1 MADVSPSWRARRDA
15 LGEVLL
21 AAAPLWRPQP
31 FKEARPAW
39 CAAFPALT
47 ARLLDLPDDL
57 VSRLGRGDGDGAELH
72 ALLAGALPLL
82 DELAALTVLSPTDAA
97 PSPAHA
103 TATPRLLWEIPG
115 RKAAQIEAFADAVGE
130 VRRPLLEWC
139 AGKGHLGRLL
149 GARWGVP
156 VHSLEIDAALC
167 AEGQRLAGRVHLPQ
181 QFLNADAL
189 GPGALDGC
197 AGQHAVALHACGD
210 LHRRL
215 VAEAGSAGLQALDVA
230 PCCYHRLAAPQYQA
244 LGGTSPLVLSV
255 DDLRLA
261 VTGTATAAP
270 REEREVA
277 REGAWKLAFAALRQD
292 VTGEGA
298 YRPFKP
304 VDRRWRQVDFADWCH
319 LLAAREGLVLPAGL
333 DWAAWE
339 ARGWLRQREVA
350 RLSLVRF
357 AFRRAIEVWL
367 ACDLAAC
374 LEAQGYAVTVHT
386 FCTPQLTPRN
396 LFLSARC

>member
-1 MADVSPSWRARRDA
+1 MADVSPSWSARRDA
-15 LGEVLL
+15 VGELLL
-21 AAAPLWRPQP
+21 AGAALWRPQP

-39 CAAFPALT
+39 CEALPALT
-47 ARLLDLPDDL
+47 ARLWDLPDDR
-57 VSRLGRGDGDGAELH
+57 VSQLGRGDSDGAELH
-72 ALLAGALPLL
+72 ALLADALPLL
-82 DELAALTVLSPTDAA
+82 DALAALTVLPAA
-97 PSPAHA
+97 GADPSPVHP
-103 TATPRLLWEIPG
+103 TPRLLWEIPG
-115 RKAAQIEAFADAVGE
+115 RKAAQIEAFAGAVGA
-130 VRRPLLEWC
+130 VRQPLLEWC

-167 AEGQRLAGRVHLPQ
+167 AEGRRLAGRVHLPQ

-189 GPGALDGC
+189 GPGALDGR

-215 VAEAGSAGLQALDVA
+215 VTEAGSAGLQALDVA
-230 PCCYHRLAAPQYQA
+230 PCCYHRLAAPHYQA
-244 LGGTSPLVLSV
+244 LGGASPLVLSV
-255 DDLRLA
+255 EDLRLA

-277 REGAWKLAFAALRQD
+277 REGAWKLAFAALRQE

-298 YRPFKP
+298 YRSFKP
-304 VDRRWRQVDFADWCH
+304 VDRRWRQVDFADWCQ
-319 LLAAREGLVLPAGL
+319 LLAAREGLILPAGL

-339 ARGWLRQREVA
+339 ALGWQRQREVA

-367 ACDLAAC
+367 ASDLAAC
-374 LEAQGYAVTVHT
+374 LEAQGYAVAVQT

-396 LFLSARC
+396 LFVSARR

>member
-1 MADVSPSWRARRDA
+1 MADLSRSWRARRDA

-21 AAAPLWRPQP
+21 AAAALWRPQP

-39 CAAFPALT
+39 CAALPALT
-47 ARLLDLPDDL
+47 ARLLALPDD
-57 VSRLGRGDGDGAELH
+57 VAGRLGRGDGDGAALR
-72 ALLAGALPLL
+72 ALLADALPLL
-82 DELAALTVLSPTDAA
+82 DELAALTILPTAA
-97 PSPAHA
+97 GPSPAQV
-103 TATPRLLWEIPG
+103 TPRLLSEIPG
-115 RKAAQIEAFADAVGE
+115 RKAAQIAAFAGAVGE
-130 VRRPLLEWC
+130 VRQPLLEWC

-189 GPGALDGC
+189 GPGALDGG

-215 VAEAGSAGLQALDVA
+215 VAEAGSAGLRALDVA
-230 PCCYHRLAAPQYQA
+230 PCCYHRLAAPQYRV
-244 LGGTSPLVLSV
+244 LGGASSLVLSV

-270 REEREVA
+270 REEKEVA
-277 REGAWKLAFAALRQD
+277 RESAWKLAFAALRQE

-304 VDRRWRQVDFADWCH
+304 VDRRWRQVDFAAWCQ
-319 LLAAREGLVLPAGL
+319 LLAAREGLSLPARL

-339 ARGWLRQREVA
+339 AAGWQRQREVA
-350 RLSLVRF
+350 RLTLVRF

-367 ACDLAAC
+367 VSDLAAC
-374 LEAQGYAVTVHT
+374 LEAQGYAVAVHT
-386 FCTPQLTPRN
+386 FCAPQLTPRN
-396 LFLSARC
+396 LFLSARR